1 MRHRA
6 ALVIATLALSSRALS
21 QVVPTAPAPDS
32 VERLLA
38 SIRAGYDSGF
48 SQLVAAL
55 PTTARDRSTKLWLLW
70 QLGQFRTQAVAWA
83 RLDGNRYLSVSQGPL
98 MPAWLVVVPPGSE
111 AFRRMRGTLQLD
123 PTATILVAQMAPEP
137 VTPTWAGVF
146 LMHQLSLLASYVQG
160 DTVGESAAARI
171 ELQANYIEL
180 VAGDFVA
187 QGRLRGAIDT
197 IFARWEPQSPNE
209 AVRRITNADR
219 SLFLTLQAAV
229 SREAPRST
237 AEAELRGGFAVVAMV
252 VRYCERHSL
261 PANQCAALLKQIP
274 SRL

>member
-6 ALVIATLALSSRALS
+6 ALLVATLALSSRARS
-21 QVVPTAPAPDS
+21 QVSPTALAPDS

-48 SQLVAAL
+48 SQLIAAL
-55 PTTARDRSTKLWLLW
+55 PATARDRSTKLWLLW

-160 DTVGESAAARI
+160 DTVGDSAAARI

-219 SLFLTLQAAV
+219 SLFLTLQATV
-229 SREAPRST
+229 SRESPRST

-252 VRYCERHSL
+252 LRYCERNSL
-261 PANQCAALLKQIP
+261 PTKQCAALVQQIP
-274 SRL
+274 SKL

>member
-21 QVVPTAPAPDS
+21 QVVPTAPAPDA

-48 SQLVAAL
+48 SQLIAAL
-55 PTTARDRSTKLWLLW
+55 PATARDRSTKLWLLW

-111 AFRRMRGTLQLD
+111 AFKRMPGTLQLD

-146 LMHQLSLLASYVQG
+146 LMRSEEHTS
-160 DTVGESAAARI
+160 
-171 ELQANYIEL
+171 ELQSRPHL
-180 VAGDFVA
+180 VCRLLLEKKNSKFKSATGINTTPAGHRQRV
-187 QGRLRGAIDT
+187 
-197 IFARWEPQSPNE
+197 
-209 AVRRITNADR
+209 
-219 SLFLTLQAAV
+219 SL
-229 SREAPRST
+229 
-237 AEAELRGGFAVVAMV
+237 
-252 VRYCERHSL
+252 
-261 PANQCAALLKQIP
+261 
-274 SRL
+274 

>member
-1 MRHRA
+1 MRHWA
-6 ALVIATLALSSRALS
+6 ALVIATLALSSTALS
-21 QVVPTAPAPDS
+21 QAVPTAAAPDS

-48 SQLVAAL
+48 TKLIAAL
-55 PTTARDRSTKLWLLW
+55 PATARDRSTNLWLLW

-83 RLDGNRYLSVSQGPL
+83 RLDGNRYLSINQGTL

-111 AFRRMRGTLQLD
+111 ALRRMRGTLQLD

-160 DTVGESAAARI
+160 DTVGDSAAARI
-171 ELQANYIEL
+171 DLQANYIEL

-187 QGRLRGAIDT
+187 QGRLLAAIDT

-209 AVRRITNADR
+209 AVRRITTADR
-219 SLFLTLQAAV
+219 SLLLTLQATV
-229 SREAPRST
+229 SQESPRSK

-252 VRYCERHSL
+252 VRYCERHNL
-261 PANQCAALLKQIP
+261 PANQCAALLQQIP
-274 SRL
+274 SKL

>member
-1 MRHRA
+1 MRHWA

-21 QVVPTAPAPDS
+21 QVVPTAAAPDS

-48 SQLVAAL
+48 TKLIAAL
-55 PTTARDRSTKLWLLW
+55 PATARDRSTNLWLLW

-83 RLDGNRYLSVSQGPL
+83 RLDGNRYLSINQGTL

-111 AFRRMRGTLQLD
+111 ALRRMRGTLQLD

-160 DTVGESAAARI
+160 DTVGDSAAARI
-171 ELQANYIEL
+171 DLQANYIEL

-187 QGRLRGAIDT
+187 QGRLLAAIDT

-209 AVRRITNADR
+209 AVRRITTADR
-219 SLFLTLQAAV
+219 SLLLTLQATV
-229 SREAPRST
+229 SRESPRSN

-252 VRYCERHSL
+252 VRYCERHNL
-261 PANQCAALLKQIP
+261 PANQCAALLQQIP
-274 SRL
+274 SKL

>member
-6 ALVIATLALSSRALS
+6 ALLVATLALSSRARS
-21 QVVPTAPAPDS
+21 QVSPTALAPDS

-48 SQLVAAL
+48 SQLIAAL
-55 PTTARDRSTKLWLLW
+55 PATARDRSTKLWLLW

-123 PTATILVAQMAPEP
+123 PTATILGAQMAPEP
-137 VTPTWAGVF
+137 VSPTWAGVF
-146 LMHQLSLLASYVQG
+146 LMHQLSLLASYVHG

-171 ELQANYIEL
+171 KLQPHYSEL
-180 VAGDFVA
+180 VAGACVA
-187 QGRLRGAIDT
+187 LGTLRRASAV
-197 IFARWEPQSPNE
+197 IFALSVP
-209 AVRRITNADR
+209 
-219 SLFLTLQAAV
+219 
-229 SREAPRST
+229 
-237 AEAELRGGFAVVAMV
+237 
-252 VRYCERHSL
+252 
-261 PANQCAALLKQIP
+261 
-274 SRL
+274 

>member
-1 MRHRA
+1 MRHWA
-6 ALVIATLALSSRALS
+6 ALVIATLALSSTALS
-21 QVVPTAPAPDS
+21 QAVPTAAAPDS

-48 SQLVAAL
+48 TKLIAAL
-55 PTTARDRSTKLWLLW
+55 PATARDRSTNLWLLW

-83 RLDGNRYLSVSQGPL
+83 RLDGNRYLSIDQGTL
-98 MPAWLVVVPPGSE
+98 MPAWLAVVPPGSE
-111 AFRRMRGTLQLD
+111 ALRRMRGTLQLD

-160 DTVGESAAARI
+160 DTVGDSAAARI
-171 ELQANYIEL
+171 DLQANYIEL

-187 QGRLRGAIDT
+187 QGRLLAAIDT

-209 AVRRITNADR
+209 AVRRITTADR
-219 SLFLTLQAAV
+219 SLLLTLQATV
-229 SREAPRST
+229 SQESPRSK

-252 VRYCERHSL
+252 VRYCERHNL
-261 PANQCAALLKQIP
+261 PANQCAALLQQIP
-274 SRL
+274 SKL

>member
-1 MRHRA
+1 
-6 ALVIATLALSSRALS
+6 
-21 QVVPTAPAPDS
+21 
-32 VERLLA
+32 LLA

-70 QLGQFRTQAVAWA
+70 QLGQFRTKAVAWA

-219 SLFLTLQAAV
+219 SLFLTLQATV

-237 AEAELRGGFAVVAMV
+237 AEAELRGGFALVAMV

-261 PANQCAALLKQIP
+261 PTNQCAALLKQIP
-274 SRL
+274 SKL

>member
-1 MRHRA
+1 MRHWA
-6 ALVIATLALSSRALS
+6 ALVIATLALSSTALS
-21 QVVPTAPAPDS
+21 QVVPTAAAPDS

-48 SQLVAAL
+48 TKLIAAL
-55 PTTARDRSTKLWLLW
+55 PATARDRSTNLWLLW

-83 RLDGNRYLSVSQGPL
+83 RLDGNRYLSINQGTL

-111 AFRRMRGTLQLD
+111 ALRRMRGTLQLD

-160 DTVGESAAARI
+160 DTVGDSAAARI
-171 ELQANYIEL
+171 DLQANYIEL

-187 QGRLRGAIDT
+187 QGRLLAAIDT

-209 AVRRITNADR
+209 AVRRITTADR
-219 SLFLTLQAAV
+219 SLLLTLQATV
-229 SREAPRST
+229 SRESPRSK

-252 VRYCERHSL
+252 VRYCERHNL
-261 PANQCAALLKQIP
+261 PANQCAALLQQIP
-274 SRL
+274 SKL